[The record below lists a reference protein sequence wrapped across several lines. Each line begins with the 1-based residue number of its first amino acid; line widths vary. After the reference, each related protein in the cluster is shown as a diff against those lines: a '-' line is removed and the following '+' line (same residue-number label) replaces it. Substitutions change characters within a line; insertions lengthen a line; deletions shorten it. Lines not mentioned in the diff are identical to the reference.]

1 MHATRDDSHDYHS
14 EHEGHSHG
22 GFKQYAAVLAALL
35 VLTVITVGAS
45 YLDFG
50 SANIVIAVLI
60 ATVKASLVALFF
72 MHLKDD
78 NPVNAMILVSC
89 FLFLGLLLTFCL
101 LDIDNRLDE
110 GPSGKAIMKVQ
121 GPPSMGHK
129 QTSTDAAPAPNK
141 GYVDSH
147 GGGEHG
153 AAGDHGSSSAAPAS
167 HAPAAAPAH

>member
-1 MHATRDDSHDYHS
+1 MSAHEHTHDDHAAHA
-14 EHEGHSHG
+14 HG
-22 GFKQYAAVLAALL
+22 GIKQYAAVLSALL

-50 SANIVIAVLI
+50 AANIVIAIAI

-101 LDIDNRLDE
+101 LDIDNRPGDA
-110 GPSGKAIMKVQ
+110 PSGKVMFAPQ
-121 GPPSMGHK
+121 GPPSMGDK
-129 QTSTDAAPAPNK
+129 QTSTDAIPPPNK
-141 GYVDSH
+141 GHVSAGHGEAGEH
-147 GGGEHG
+147 GGG
-153 AAGDHGSSSAAPAS
+153 AA
-167 HAPAAAPAH
+167 APAAAHH

>member
-1 MHATRDDSHDYHS
+1 MQATHDASHDHHG

-22 GFKQYAAVLAALL
+22 GLKQYLAVLGALL

-60 ATVKASLVALFF
+60 ATIKASLVALFF

-110 GPSGKAIMKVQ
+110 SPAGKAAMKMQ
-121 GPPSMGHK
+121 GPPSMGRS
-129 QTSTDAAPAPNK
+129 QTSTDAAPAPK
-141 GYVDSH
+141 PGYVDSH
-147 GGGEHG
+147 GAGAGAGEHG
-153 AAGDHGSSSAAPAS
+153 G
-167 HAPAAAPAH
+167 AAAPAAKH

>member
-14 EHEGHSHG
+14 DHEAHSHG
-22 GFKQYAAVLAALL
+22 GLKQYLAVLGALL
-35 VLTVITVGAS
+35 VLTIITVGAS

-101 LDIDNRLDE
+101 LDIENRVNE
-110 GPSGKAIMKVQ
+110 GPTGKAPIKAQ
-121 GPPSMGHK
+121 GPPSMGHA
-129 QTSTDAAPAPNK
+129 QTTTDAVPAPKK

-147 GGGEHG
+147 GGAAGGEHG
-153 AAGDHGSSSAAPAS
+153 SAP
-167 HAPAAAPAH
+167 APAH